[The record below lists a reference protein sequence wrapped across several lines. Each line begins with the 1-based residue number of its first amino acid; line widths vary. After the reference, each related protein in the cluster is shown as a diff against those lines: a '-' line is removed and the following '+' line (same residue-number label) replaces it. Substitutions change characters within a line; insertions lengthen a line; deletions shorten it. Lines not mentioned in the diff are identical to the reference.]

1 MTSQRASFYS
11 RDPDRL
17 VRDKADPSKKK
28 YLGIE
33 RRMENRRETQDRR
46 VEVRFDLTK
55 KDRRQN
61 EGRRE
66 GDAALKFW

>member
-1 MTSQRASFYS
+1 MTSNRSSFYS

-17 VRDKADPSKKK
+17 IRDKEDPKKKK

-33 RRMENRRETQDRR
+33 RRRKNRRQARDRR
-46 VEVRFDLTK
+46 IDVRFEMK
-55 KDRRQN
+55 SDRRKS

-66 GDAALKFW
+66 DDATTKFW

>member
-17 VRDKADPSKKK
+17 IRDKADPSKKK

-33 RRMENRRETQDRR
+33 RRMENRRTAQDRR
-46 VEVRFDLTK
+46 VDIRFDMTK
-55 KDRRQN
+55 KDRRLN
-61 EGRRE
+61 DGRRE
-66 GDAALKFW
+66 DDAALKFW